1 LDAHHLLAGRD
12 LELNFLSRWCALA
25 VLGWYI
31 AARTRRD
38 ELGFGG
44 NHILKNKLPNSSGL
58 LEPQIRVRP
67 RRWSTA
73 DFAQRFALG
82 LKLSCTVAPSS
93 GSPLPSLTTI
103 PSIDAGRGSCA
114 AAFTAN
120 TAASTI
126 FLIFI
131 WSKLYLVPTGVGCG
145 LEFTSKPRSAG
156 VRGSPPRLRRL
167 LRAGRLRLEGLRLR
181 ILSRPLRW
189 QGFLP
194 AEPTR
199 RERDQRLR
207 QSSP

>member
-1 LDAHHLLAGRD
+1 MARRLDRKYGRKSTRWRHRELDAHHLLAGRD

-31 AARTRRD
+31 AARTR
-38 ELGFGG
+38 
-44 NHILKNKLPNSSGL
+44 
-58 LEPQIRVRP
+58 
-67 RRWSTA
+67 
-73 DFAQRFALG
+73 ALG

-126 FLIFI
+126 FPIFI

-156 VRGSPPRLRRL
+156 VHGSPPRLRRL
-167 LRAGRLRLEGLRLR
+167 RRAGRLRLEGLRLR
-181 ILSRPLRW
+181 ILSRLPRW

-194 AEPTR
+194 AEQRR
-199 RERDQRLR
+199 RERRDQRLR